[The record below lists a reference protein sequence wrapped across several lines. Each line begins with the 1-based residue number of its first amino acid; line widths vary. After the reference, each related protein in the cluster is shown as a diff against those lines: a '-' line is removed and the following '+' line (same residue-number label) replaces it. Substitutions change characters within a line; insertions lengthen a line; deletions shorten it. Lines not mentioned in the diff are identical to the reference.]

1 MNTDGAKNNLK
12 FHLPAGELL
21 ERLQEYEN
29 LFSKISHNTKDSF
42 HLCLPAGHQ
51 VIAMPNHH

>member
-1 MNTDGAKNNLK
+1 MNTDGDKNNLK

-29 LFSKISHNTKDSF
+29 LFSKISHKHKSNPWLISPMYPSWSLGDSN
-42 HLCLPAGHQ
+42 A
-51 VIAMPNHH
+51 